1 MLFLNKSHI
10 RQSVTMTDIID
21 AIDQAYEIYNS
32 NNFHM
37 PTRMHISEK
46 ENTLLLMPCFTSD
59 SLGTK
64 LVTVFPNNKTVPI
77 INGLV
82 ILNNNETGEIKAL
95 LDGSFLTALRTGAV
109 GGSAVRHLARK
120 NASKLAII
128 GAGTQGFYQAVA
140 ACTEREIS
148 DIYIYSRTKQKIP
161 QFIEDLYEQI
171 DDHINIHHANTAEDA
186 VQYSDIIITATTSF
200 DPVLPDNPKVL
211 KGKLIVGIGSFQPT
225 MREFPK
231 SLYQLTDHILIDT
244 KDAIHETGDLA
255 IPIEKEW
262 IEKADVQLMSSHVS
276 KHKEVK
282 YSAERSIIFKST
294 GMALFDVVVANLVY
308 QKAIEKEVGNQLD
321 LQ

>member
-1 MLFLNKSHI
+1 MLFLNKNHI
-10 RQSVTMTDIID
+10 SQAVTMTDIIN

-46 ENTLLLMPCFTSD
+46 ENTLLLMPCLTTD
-59 SLGTK
+59 AIGTK
-64 LVTVFPNNKTVPI
+64 LVTVFPNNKTVPV

-82 ILNNNETGEIKAL
+82 VLNDNKTGEIKAL

-120 NASKLAII
+120 KARKVAII
-128 GAGTQGFYQAVA
+128 GAGTQGFYQAIA
-140 ACTEREIS
+140 ACTERNIT
-148 DIYIYSRTKQKIP
+148 DIYLYNRTKEKIP
-161 QFIEDLYEQI
+161 QFIEDLYKQI
-171 DDHINIHHANTAEDA
+171 DDHITIHHTNTAEDA
-186 VQYSDIIITATTSF
+186 AQNSDIIITSTTSF
-200 DPVLPDNPKVL
+200 DPVLPNNPKIL

-231 SLYQLTDHILIDT
+231 SLYSISDRIFIDSN
-244 KDAIHETGDLA
+244 DAIHETGDLA
-255 IPIEKEW
+255 IPIKKGW
-262 IEKADVQLMSSHVS
+262 IEETDIELMSSYVS

-294 GMALFDVVVANLVY
+294 GMALFDVVVANLIY
-308 QKAIEKEVGNQLD
+308 QKAIEKGTGNQLK
-321 LQ
+321 L